1 MNNKLQLED
10 LQSFIFFVSVS
21 SFLLMLFYYYF
32 ENKFKD

>member
-10 LQSFIFFVSVS
+10 LQAFIFFVSVS